1 MYTWFNNEG
10 SSFIGLP
17 SAKKLQPLRRL
28 FESVATLIAVCGICV
43 AASEARADLFTVGE
57 DNVTVSPF
65 TFNQPPAGGF
75 VPNQVQIETSSVANQ
90 WRSPFEG
97 VIGQEADPFTT
108 IQAGFSA
115 TYTFAAPQAS
125 LQMLWGSPDSYNT
138 IEFLNGATPVF
149 SLTGSGLHPIT
160 FGLGHDLVTFTDTTG
175 AFTAVVLSS
184 TQNAF
189 EFADL
194 ISTPVGSQGTT
205 PLPAALP
212 LYVAGVGIVG
222 LVGWRRRRKQT
233 GNEA

>member
-1 MYTWFNNEG
+1 MHTRLSFG
-10 SSFIGLP
+10 DGSFIGLP
-17 SAKKLQPLRRL
+17 SAKCPRPMKRL
-28 FESVATLIAVCGICV
+28 FETVAILIAVCGICV

-65 TFNQPPAGGF
+65 TFNQAPDGGF

-97 VIGQEADPFTT
+97 VAGQESDPFTT
-108 IQAGFSA
+108 IQGGASA
-115 TYTFAAPQAS
+115 TYTFGAAQAS
-125 LQMLWGSPDSYNT
+125 LQILWGSPDAYNT
-138 IEFLNGATPVF
+138 IEFLNGSTPVF
-149 SLTGSGLHPIT
+149 TLTGSGLHPIT

-194 ISTPVGSQGTT
+194 ISTPVGGQGTT

-222 LVGWRRRRKQT
+222 LVGWRRKRKQRVT
-233 GNEA
+233 EA